1 MARSKKSK
9 TRRSPKSFSV
19 LNALESLTYA
29 QIIAQG
35 TTGGGVWD
43 FFTGDTNLSYG
54 RTGGSVPGT
63 IDYMAG
69 ASNMAWSGAGQIS
82 LGDMMQEP
90 GQAVSVMAANFQS
103 NLVPMAAQAFGVSV
117 GFKIGRRL
125 LRAPI
130 NNINRNLVR
139 PALGAGIRL

>member
-1 MARSKKSK
+1 MQA
-9 TRRSPKSFSV
+9 V
-19 LNALESLTYA
+19 
-29 QIIAQG
+29 G
-35 TTGGGVWD
+35 TD
-43 FFTGDTNLSYG
+43 
-54 RTGGSVPGT
+54 
-63 IDYMAG
+63 
-69 ASNMAWSGAGQIS
+69 QIS
-82 LGDMMQEP
+82 LNDMMMQP

-139 PALGAGIRL
+139 PALGRGIRL

>member
-1 MARSKKSK
+1 MARKKSK
-9 TRRSPKSFSV
+9 SRRSPRSFSV

-29 QIIAQG
+29 QIIAMG

-43 FFTGDTNLSYG
+43 FVTGSGDIGYKT
-54 RTGGSVPGT
+54 TGVTTQFYDNSVTTAVGV
-63 IDYMAG
+63 D
-69 ASNMAWSGAGQIS
+69 QIS
-82 LGDMMQEP
+82 LNDLMMAP
-90 GQAVSVMAANFQS
+90 GQAVSVMASNFQS

-139 PALGAGIRL
+139 PALGRGIKL

>member
-9 TRRSPKSFSV
+9 SRRSPRSFSV

-29 QIIAQG
+29 QIISMG
-35 TTGGGVWD
+35 TTGGGVWEFITAD
-43 FFTGDTNLSYG
+43 GDLKFG
-54 RTGGSVPGT
+54 GGSSQTFGSIVVDTPG
-63 IDYMAG
+63 
-69 ASNMAWSGAGQIS
+69 SWSGAGQIS
-82 LGDMMQEP
+82 LQDMMMQP
-90 GQAVSVMAANFQS
+90 GQAVSVMATNFQS

-125 LRAPI
+125 LRGPI

-139 PALGAGIRL
+139 PALGRGIRL

>member
-1 MARSKKSK
+1 MARKKSK
-9 TRRSPKSFSV
+9 PRRSPRSFSV

-29 QIIAQG
+29 QILAQG

-43 FFTGDTNLSYG
+43 FFTGSGDLTYKGGASENFGGIVIDT
-54 RTGGSVPGT
+54 PGT
-63 IDYMAG
+63 
-69 ASNMAWSGAGQIS
+69 WSGASQIS
-82 LGDMMQEP
+82 LNDMMMQP

-139 PALGAGIRL
+139 PALGRGIRL

>member
-1 MARSKKSK
+1 MPRKKKSK
-9 TRRSPKSFSV
+9 SRSRPSFSV

-29 QIIAQG
+29 QILAQG

-43 FFTGDTNLSYG
+43 FFTGSGDIGMQRVGSYNQL
-54 RTGGSVPGT
+54 TGNTYTMEAVGT
-63 IDYMAG
+63 D
-69 ASNMAWSGAGQIS
+69 QIS
-82 LGDMMQEP
+82 LNDMMMQP

-139 PALGAGIRL
+139 PALGRGIRL

>member
-1 MARSKKSK
+1 MARKKSK
-9 TRRSPKSFSV
+9 PRRSPRSFSV

-29 QIIAQG
+29 QILAQG

-43 FFTGDTNLSYG
+43 FFTGAGDIGMSRVSSYSQL
-54 RTGGSVPGT
+54 TGNTSTMQAVGV
-63 IDYMAG
+63 D
-69 ASNMAWSGAGQIS
+69 QIS
-82 LGDMMQEP
+82 LNDMMMQP

-103 NLVPMAAQAFGVSV
+103 NLVPMAAQASGVSV

-139 PALGAGIRL
+139 PALGRGIRL

>member
-1 MARSKKSK
+1 MARKKAKS
-9 TRRSPKSFSV
+9 RRSPRSFSV

-29 QIIAQG
+29 QILSMG
-35 TTGGGVWD
+35 TTGGGLFD
-43 FFTGDTNLSYG
+43 FFTGSGDIGYKT
-54 RTGGSVPGT
+54 TGVQTQFYDNQVTTAVGV
-63 IDYMAG
+63 D
-69 ASNMAWSGAGQIS
+69 QIS
-82 LGDMMQEP
+82 LQDMMMAP
-90 GQAVSVMAANFQS
+90 GQAVTVMASNFQS

-139 PALGAGIRL
+139 PALGRGIRL

>member
-1 MARSKKSK
+1 MARKKSK
-9 TRRSPKSFSV
+9 PRRSPRSFSV

-29 QIIAQG
+29 QILAQG

-43 FFTGDTNLSYG
+43 FFTGAGDIGMKRVGSYNQM
-54 RTGGSVPGT
+54 TGNTYTMQAVGT
-63 IDYMAG
+63 D
-69 ASNMAWSGAGQIS
+69 QIS
-82 LGDMMQEP
+82 LNDMMMQP

-139 PALGAGIRL
+139 PALGRGIRL

>member
-1 MARSKKSK
+1 MARKKSK
-9 TRRSPKSFSV
+9 PRRSPRSFSV

-29 QIIAQG
+29 QILAQG

-43 FFTGDTNLSYG
+43 FFTGAGDLKYSS
-54 RTGGSVPGT
+54 GGSQMFGSISVDTPG
-63 IDYMAG
+63 
-69 ASNMAWSGAGQIS
+69 SWSGTSQIS
-82 LGDMMQEP
+82 LNDMMMQP
-90 GQAVSVMAANFQS
+90 GQAVSVMANNFQS

-139 PALGAGIRL
+139 PALGRGIRL

>member
-1 MARSKKSK
+1 MARKKSK
-9 TRRSPKSFSV
+9 PRRSPRSFSV

-29 QIIAQG
+29 QILAQG

-43 FFTGDTNLSYG
+43 FFTGSGDLTYK
-54 RTGGSVPGT
+54 GGSVEQFGGIVIDTPGT
-63 IDYMAG
+63 
-69 ASNMAWSGAGQIS
+69 WSGASQIS
-82 LGDMMQEP
+82 LNDMMMQP

-139 PALGAGIRL
+139 PALGRGIRL